1 MALEGTE
8 KLLGEQRIED
18 VRRTLDAHIPDI
30 GPSKEAARN
39 AAVAMVISDQG
50 DRGLSALF
58 IQRAEHPDDPWSG
71 QMAFPGGRCGG
82 AAGDAGGSG
91 AGVDGGN
98 AGRAVERRFGGAVE
112 RAWSRGVAVCVS
124 SSGAGRVDAEL

>member
-18 VRRTLDAHIPDI
+18 VCSALDAHIPDL
-30 GPSKEAARN
+30 GPSKAAARN
-39 AAVAMVISDQG
+39 AAVAMVISEQE

-71 QMAFPGGRCGG
+71 QMAFPGGRRESYDSSLD
-82 AAGDAGGSG
+82 AAARRETLEEVGLELNEAMLVGRLSDGLLV
-91 AGVDGGN
+91 GVT
-98 AGRAVERRFGGAVE
+98 
-112 RAWSRGVAVCVS
+112 
-124 SSGAGRVDAEL
+124 